1 MANKAKGLFEF
12 GPFQLDATERRLW
25 RDRTEPVQLPPKVFD
40 LLVLLVE
47 NRGRL
52 LEKSFL
58 LESLWPGTFV
68 EEANLSVNISL
79 LRKALGEGAGG
90 TYIETVPKRG
100 YRFVANVTE
109 VTGPAEELPAIVEPQ
124 QPIEI
129 AAKYEIPTAQV
140 PGSPKRRRIWALAGC
155 LVVVTL
161 VGWLVWKEIPRR
173 SRVARINSIAVL
185 PFRSLGG
192 SVDHDYLGLGMADAV
207 VTRLTAIPRITVRP
221 TSAVVKYLKSNQDPL
236 AVGRE
241 LQVDAVLV
249 GQIQEHEKRIR
260 VTVSLFCLPD
270 GWALWAEKFDDNFT
284 NIFAV
289 QDAISEK
296 IANSLAF
303 KVTEEERQQL
313 TKRST
318 ENTEA
323 YQLYLQ
329 GQYLATKRFGESG
342 HKAIE
347 YYQQAVSK
355 DPDYAAA
362 YAALAYSAVL
372 QAGEGG
378 DEALKNQAR
387 MAAMKAISLDN
398 QLADAHTALGD
409 VLMRLDWDW
418 TGADRAFTKAIA
430 INGNLAT
437 AHAAKSILLTAF
449 ARHDEAIRE
458 METACRL
465 DPSSAILRSDL
476 AWTLHFARR
485 YEEAASESRKA
496 VQLDPWSYTPQRQ
509 LSKALMML
517 GKYDEALNEAKKA
530 LDITGGHSRRVLA
543 ELGKVYAASGKTS
556 EARAILKEVRTGN
569 WNQPEPHYEVAVL
582 LASLGE
588 KATALDSL
596 KTAIDLMLTRV
607 VWIKSDPDLDNLR
620 QEPRF
625 EEFLRRMRLTP

>member
-1 MANKAKGLFEF
+1 MGNKTKGLFEF
-12 GPFQLDATERRLW
+12 GPFRLEASERRLW
-25 RDRTEPVQLPPKVFD
+25 RDGTELVQLPPKVFD

-52 LEKSFL
+52 LDKTFL
-58 LESLWPGTFV
+58 LEALWPGTFV
-68 EEANLSVNISL
+68 EEANLSVNVSL
-79 LRKALGEGAGG
+79 LRKALGDGAGG

-100 YRFVANVTE
+100 YRFVANVTA
-109 VTGPAEELPAIVEPQ
+109 VTDPVEELPATFEPL
-124 QPIEI
+124 QPIEV
-129 AAKYEIPTAQV
+129 AAKYEIPTAQA
-140 PGSPKRRRIWALAGC
+140 PGSPKRWWIWALAGC
-155 LVVVTL
+155 LIVATL
-161 VGWLVWKEIPRR
+161 AGWLVWKEFPRR
-173 SRVARINSIAVL
+173 SRVAQIHSIAVL
-185 PFRSLGG
+185 PFRTLGG
-192 SVDHDYLGLGMADAV
+192 NADRDYLGLGMADAV

-221 TSAVVKYLKSNQDPL
+221 TSAVVKYLKSNPDPM

-241 LQVDAVLV
+241 LNVDAVLV

-296 IANSLAF
+296 IADSLAL
-303 KVTEEERQQL
+303 KVTEEERQHL

-387 MAAMKAISLDN
+387 MSAMKAISLDN
-398 QLADAHTALGD
+398 QLADAYTALGD

-418 TGADRAFTKAIA
+418 TGADRAFSKAIA

-476 AWTLHFARR
+476 AWTLHFAKR

-517 GKYDEALNEAKKA
+517 GKYDEALNEAKKT

-543 ELGKVYAASGKTS
+543 ELGKYM
-556 EARAILKEVRTGN
+556 RHR
-569 WNQPEPHYEVAVL
+569 
-582 LASLGE
+582 E
-588 KATALDSL
+588 KPPKHA
-596 KTAIDLMLTRV
+596 
-607 VWIKSDPDLDNLR
+607 P
-620 QEPRF
+620 F
-625 EEFLRRMRLTP
+625 

>member
-1 MANKAKGLFEF
+1 MGNKTKGLFEF
-12 GPFQLDATERRLW
+12 GPFRLEASERRLW
-25 RDRTEPVQLPPKVFD
+25 RDGTELVQLPPKVFD

-52 LEKSFL
+52 LDKSFL

-68 EEANLSVNISL
+68 EEANLSVNVSL
-79 LRKALGEGAGG
+79 LRKALGDGAGG

-109 VTGPAEELPAIVEPQ
+109 VTGPAEELPAIIEPQ
-124 QPIEI
+124 QPVAI
-129 AAKYEIPTAQV
+129 ATRYEMPTAQV
-140 PGSPKRRRIWALAGC
+140 LVSRRRRWVWVAGF
-155 LVVVTL
+155 LIVMAIA
-161 VGWLVWKEIPRR
+161 GWLFWLEMPRR
-173 SRVARINSIAVL
+173 SRVAQIHSIAVL

-192 SVDHDYLGLGMADAV
+192 NADHDYLGLGMADAV

-221 TSAVVKYLKSNQDPL
+221 TSAVVRYLKSNPDPL

-296 IANSLAF
+296 IADSLAL
-303 KVTEEERQQL
+303 KVTEEERQHL

-418 TGADRAFTKAIA
+418 TGADRAFSKAIA

-476 AWTLHFARR
+476 AWTLQFAKR

-543 ELGKVYAASGKTS
+543 ELGKVYAASGKTT
-556 EARAILKEVRTGN
+556 EARAILKEVRQGT
-569 WNQPEPHYEVAVL
+569 WKQPEPHYEVAVL

-588 KATALDSL
+588 KDAALDSL

-607 VWIKSDPDLDNLR
+607 VWIKSDPELDSLR